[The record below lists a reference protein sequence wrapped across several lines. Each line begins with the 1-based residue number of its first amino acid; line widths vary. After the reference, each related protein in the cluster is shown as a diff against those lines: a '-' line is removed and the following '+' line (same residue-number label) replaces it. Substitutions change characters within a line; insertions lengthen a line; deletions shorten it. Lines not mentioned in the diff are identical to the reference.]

1 MSSTKD
7 NEDDSATGE
16 TNSSADT
23 TKSPMS
29 SVTNES
35 PKKKKLEP
43 EQQYILWGL
52 GRGVDITK
60 PTPWLEKTSFQ
71 VRKIRSADLIETDE
85 GGLLKGYRDVVDN
98 STTIHSQVRSGV
110 KAPDIPLSIGV
121 DAEYSHTECSS
132 KHVVGL
138 KVKNRTISFR
148 VDFNDVPELWV
159 STVEEAK
166 KQMKPKVPSKEQAQS
181 SNAVSSPT
189 LTLAPYKMLTECEEV
204 PFETRLCKWLRNCLI
219 RRGIR
224 LTDSPPEQFCT
235 ATIIADKKNAIDK
248 KLIDCYNETKLLEK
262 DIYNFIKHFGV
273 THYVSAIELG
283 ALRFSVLTEEE
294 YEKKVAASGSASLN
308 SKLYGGLEVSASRSN
323 HKSFKMRHSERKQI
337 GKITTDEKVDVDD
350 EAVIGCQIR
359 PISSLIKNPYLQQ
372 AIKSGVK
379 KYTQE
384 TISSMS

>member
-7 NEDDSATGE
+7 NEDGSATGE
-16 TNSSADT
+16 TNSSVDT
-23 TKSPMS
+23 TKSPTS

-71 VRKIRSADLIETDE
+71 VRKVRSADLIETDE
-85 GGLLKGYRDVVDN
+85 GGLLKAYSDVLSN

-148 VDFNDVPELWV
+148 VDFDDVPESWV
-159 STVEEAK
+159 STVEEARE
-166 KQMKPKVPSKEQAQS
+166 QMKKKVPSKEQAQS
-181 SNAVSSPT
+181 SNTVSSPT
-189 LTLAPYKMLTECEEV
+189 LTLAPDKMFTECEEV
-204 PFETRLCKWLRNCLI
+204 PFETRLCKWFRNCLI
-219 RRGIR
+219 LRGVR

-235 ATIIADKKNAIDK
+235 ATINDENKS
-248 KLIDCYNETKLLEK
+248 LIDCDKETKL
-262 DIYNFIKHFGV
+262 
-273 THYVSAIELG
+273 A
-283 ALRFSVLTEEE
+283 
-294 YEKKVAASGSASLN
+294 
-308 SKLYGGLEVSASRSN
+308 
-323 HKSFKMRHSERKQI
+323 
-337 GKITTDEKVDVDD
+337 
-350 EAVIGCQIR
+350 
-359 PISSLIKNPYLQQ
+359 
-372 AIKSGVK
+372 
-379 KYTQE
+379 
-384 TISSMS
+384 

>member
-7 NEDDSATGE
+7 NEEDSATGE

-23 TKSPMS
+23 TKSPTS

-71 VRKIRSADLIETDE
+71 VRKVRSADLIETDE
-85 GGLLKGYRDVVDN
+85 GGLLKTYRDVVSN

-148 VDFNDVPELWV
+148 VDFDDVPESWV
-159 STVEEAK
+159 STVEEARE
-166 KQMKPKVPSKEQAQS
+166 QMKEKVPSKEQAQS
-181 SNAVSSPT
+181 SNAPT
-189 LTLAPYKMLTECEEV
+189 LTLAPDKMLTECEEVQEEQMKKKVPSKEQAQSSNAPTLTLAPDKMLTECEEVQEV

-219 RRGIR
+219 RRRIR

-235 ATIIADKKNAIDK
+235 ATIIDEKNAIDE
-248 KLIDCYNETKLLEK
+248 N
-262 DIYNFIKHFGV
+262 
-273 THYVSAIELG
+273 
-283 ALRFSVLTEEE
+283 
-294 YEKKVAASGSASLN
+294 
-308 SKLYGGLEVSASRSN
+308 
-323 HKSFKMRHSERKQI
+323 
-337 GKITTDEKVDVDD
+337 
-350 EAVIGCQIR
+350 
-359 PISSLIKNPYLQQ
+359 
-372 AIKSGVK
+372 
-379 KYTQE
+379 
-384 TISSMS
+384 

>member
-7 NEDDSATGE
+7 NEGDSATGE
-16 TNSSADT
+16 TNSADT
-23 TKSPMS
+23 TKSPTS
-29 SVTNES
+29 SMTNES
-35 PKKKKLEP
+35 PKEKKLEP
-43 EQQYILWGL
+43 EQQYTLWGL

-71 VRKIRSADLIETDE
+71 VRKVRSADLIETQE
-85 GGLLKGYRDVVDN
+85 GGLLKAYSDVVSN

-121 DAEYSHTECSS
+121 DAEYSHTECTS

-148 VDFNDVPELWV
+148 VDFHDVPESWV
-159 STVEEAK
+159 STVEAAREQLK
-166 KQMKPKVPSKEQAQS
+166 KKVPSKEQA
-181 SNAVSSPT
+181 NTVSSPT
-189 LTLAPYKMLTECEEV
+189 LTLAPDKMMTGCEEV

-219 RRGIR
+219 LRGVR

-235 ATIIADKKNAIDK
+235 ATINNENKS
-248 KLIDCYNETKLLEK
+248 LIDCDKETKLLEK
-262 DIYNFIKHFGV
+262 DIDHFIEHFGV

-283 ALRFSVLTEEE
+283 ALRFSVLTEKE

-308 SKLYGGLEVSASRSN
+308 SKLYGGLEVSASHSN
-323 HKSFKMRHSERKQI
+323 KKSAKTHHSERKEI
-337 GKITTDEKVDVDD
+337 GKLTKDGEREKVDEKD

-359 PISSLIKNPYLQQ
+359 PISSLVKNPYLQQ
-372 AIKSGVK
+372 AIKSSVK
-379 KYTQE
+379 KYTQT